1 MFTRLLPVELGP
13 EAVALRLARRPG
25 LSWLDGGAGFGDAG
39 RWSFVG
45 SDPVQVVSAA
55 ADAAEPLAALR
66 QLHVPAPGQ
75 QAETLAGAP
84 APERV
89 PCWIG
94 SLSYDAL
101 SALGGPPHS
110 PTVWF
115 ARYDA
120 LLAYDHLHERAFV
133 VGDDAAACAGFVA
146 RLEASAPEPLFRTSP
161 EGPVTARVHDLR
173 HPDPA
178 QHLAAIA
185 QALEHIRR
193 GDIYQ
198 VNLARRWDAAFVG
211 EPLALFLAMRRE
223 SPVPLGFYQA
233 QGARSLSART
243 MECFL
248 DWRGPGRT
256 LLSRPIKGTRARA
269 DGELAHVAERLRD
282 DPKEQAEH
290 TMIID
295 LMRNDLGRVAE
306 LGSVEVAERLQVE
319 PYAGLCHLVS
329 TVRCRSRAEL
339 SLAELVE
346 ATFPPGSVTG
356 TPKRRAMQILET
368 LEPVGRGPYTG
379 AVGHVDRSGGAR
391 LAVAIRTA
399 VVQGRELAYWAGGGI
414 VADSVPERELAE
426 TELKARVF
434 LDALAAL
441 ESAERLSSQANL
453 G

>member
-1 MFTRLLPVELGP
+1 MFTLPLLDDLGP
-13 EAVALRLARRPG
+13 EAAALRLARRPG
-25 LSWLDGGAGFGDAG
+25 LAWLDGGPGFGDAG

-55 ADAAEPLAALR
+55 PDAAEPLSALHAL
-66 QLHVPAPGQ
+66 QVPAQRPV
-75 QAETLAGAP
+75 QAAAPVGAP

-101 SALGGPPHS
+101 SALGGPRHS
-110 PTVWF
+110 APLWF

-120 LLAYDHLHERAFV
+120 LLAYDHLHGRGFV
-133 VGDDAAACAGFVA
+133 VGDDADACERFVA
-146 RLEASAPEPLFRTSP
+146 RLAASPGEPPR
-161 EGPVTARVHDLR
+161 ARVHELR
-173 HPDPA
+173 QPDPA
-178 QHLAAIA
+178 SHLAAVA

-198 VNLARRWDAAFVG
+198 VNLARRWSAAFAG

-233 QGARSLSART
+233 QGERSLSART

-248 DWRGPGRT
+248 DWRGPGGA
-256 LLSRPIKGTRARA
+256 LQSRPIKGTRARA
-269 DGELAHVAERLRD
+269 DGELLQEAQRLRD

-295 LMRNDLGRVAE
+295 LMRNDLGRVAA

-329 TVRCRSRAEL
+329 TVRCRSRAGL
-339 SLAELVE
+339 TLAELVE

-379 AVGHVDRSGGAR
+379 AVGHVDRSGGAS

-399 VVQGRELAYWAGGGI
+399 VVQGPELSYWAGGGI

-441 ESAERLSSQANL
+441 ESAELLSSQANL

>member
-1 MFTRLLPVELGP
+1 MFTRPLSAELGP
-13 EAVALRLARRPG
+13 EAVARRLARRPG
-25 LSWLDGGAGFGDAG
+25 LAWLDGEVGFGDAG

-45 SDPVQVVSAA
+45 SDPVQVVSAGP
-55 ADAAEPLAALR
+55 DAPEPLAALR
-66 QLHVPAPGQ
+66 QLHVPVPEQ
-75 QAETLAGAP
+75 QAGAPAGGP

-101 SALGGPPHS
+101 SALGGPRQS
-110 PTVWF
+110 AGVWF

-120 LLAYDHLHERAFV
+120 LLAYDHLHERGFV

-146 RLEASAPEPLFRTSP
+146 RLMASQPEPLR
-161 EGPVTARVHDLR
+161 AHAHDLR

-185 QALEHIRR
+185 RALEHIGR

-198 VNLARRWDAAFVG
+198 VNLARRWSAAFAG

-233 QGARSLSART
+233 QGERSLSART

-269 DGELAHVAERLRD
+269 DAELSQVAEGLRD

-329 TVRCRSRAEL
+329 TVRCKSRAAL

-356 TPKRRAMQILET
+356 TPKLRAMQILET

-399 VVQGRELAYWAGGGI
+399 VVQGRELSYWAGGGI

-441 ESAERLSSQANL
+441 QSADPLSSQANL